1 MNDSSVLDGGNAVP
15 DRSIGLGPITKI
27 SAPSISFGQHPG
39 LVEALRAEYPDA
51 RINTEGRLLHLDED
65 ELIDYLRGHEAALVS
80 LEWINDR
87 VLAALPELR
96 VVVKLGVGLD
106 KIDPHALKK
115 HGVRLGW
122 KPGVNA
128 TSVAELTICEAIM
141 GLRHV
146 LSRNLLMR
154 EGKRPMQALGRLLS
168 GRTFGIHGCGHV
180 GREVVRLLQPFGCEI
195 IANDIADRS
204 AFYEKY
210 GVKAVEPDELWERSE
225 ILSIHLTVT
234 NKTRGL
240 YGPEV
245 LDRLRPDCVLINTAR
260 GQILDEAAVKERLK
274 DGRLAVAV
282 IDAFQREPP
291 EDDEFLN
298 LPNLIATPHIGASS
312 EEARWNM
319 GIAAIEGIKEN
330 FLVEPGVYPFD
341 DR

>member
-1 MNDSSVLDGGNAVP
+1 
-15 DRSIGLGPITKI
+15 
-27 SAPSISFGQHPG
+27 
-39 LVEALRAEYPDA
+39 
-51 RINTEGRLLHLDED
+51 
-65 ELIDYLRGHEAALVS
+65 
-80 LEWINDR
+80 
-87 VLAALPELR
+87 
-96 VVVKLGVGLD
+96 
-106 KIDPHALKK
+106 
-115 HGVRLGW
+115 
-122 KPGVNA
+122 
-128 TSVAELTICEAIM
+128 
-141 GLRHV
+141 
-146 LSRNLLMR
+146 
-154 EGKRPMQALGRLLS
+154 LS

-210 GVKAVEPDELWERSE
+210 GVKAVDPDELWERSE

>member
-1 MNDSSVLDGGNAVP
+1 MNDTSNPAP

-39 LVEALRAEYPDA
+39 LVERLRAEYPDA
-51 RINTEGRLLHLDED
+51 RINTDGRLLHLDED
-65 ELIDYLRGHEAALVS
+65 ELIEYLRGHEAALVS
-80 LEWINDR
+80 LEWITDR
-87 VLAALPELR
+87 VLASLPELR

-128 TSVAELTICEAIM
+128 TSVAELTICQAIM

-168 GRTFGIHGCGHV
+168 ARTFGIHGCGHV

-195 IANDIADRS
+195 LANDIADRS
-204 AFYEKY
+204 AFYARY
-210 GVKAVEPDELWERSE
+210 GVKAVDTDELWERSE

-245 LDRLRPDCVLINTAR
+245 LDRLKPGCVLINTAR
-260 GQILDEAAVKERLK
+260 GQILDEAAVRERLK
-274 DGRLAVAV
+274 DGRLAVAA